1 MMNLLNNDLYVL
13 LHHNMSIIPD
23 ILPLEEWLD
32 IKEYPLVISGP
43 CSAETEE
50 QVLVTA
56 KALSKITNVKIFR
69 AGIWKPR
76 TRPGS
81 FEGVGVSG
89 LKWLKKVKSETG
101 LHTAVEVAT
110 PEHIDAALKNEVD
123 ILWIGARTV
132 VNPFS
137 LESLASALKGV
148 DIPVM
153 VKNPVNPDINLW
165 IGALERINHSGI
177 KKLVAIHRGFYFFDK
192 TPYRNAPMW
201 EIPIE
206 LKRIIPNLPV
216 ICDPSHICGRR
227 ELLSEVVQ
235 KALDLEMN
243 GLMIE
248 SHIDP
253 DNALTD
259 QEQQISPEELYRLI
273 SSLVKRNKKG
283 NIDFETK
290 LEELRTEI
298 DKIDVELINI
308 LSRRMSLVDEI
319 GQYKKDHNI
328 TILQLKRWSNIV
340 QDRLKTGL
348 DSGLKKEF
356 LQKLLEIV
364 HIESIHRQTEI
375 YRKNNKNP
383 K

>member
-1 MMNLLNNDLYVL
+1 
-13 LHHNMSIIPD
+13 MSINLD
-23 ILPLEEWLD
+23 IIPLEKWLGVQ
-32 IKEYPLVISGP
+32 EVPVVISGP

-50 QVLVTA
+50 QVITTA
-56 KALSKITNVKIFR
+56 IEISKIPNVKIFR

-76 TRPGS
+76 TRPGL
-81 FEGVGVSG
+81 FEGVGTKG
-89 LKWLKKVKSETG
+89 LIWLQKVKEQTG
-101 LHTAVEVAT
+101 LLTAVEVAN
-110 PEHIDAALKNEVD
+110 PEHIDLALKYNVD

-137 LESLASALKGV
+137 LQELANSLNGV

-153 VKNPVNPDINLW
+153 VKNPVNPDLNLW
-165 IGALERINHSGI
+165 IGALERINLSGI
-177 KKLVAIHRGFYFFDK
+177 KRLVAIHRGFYFFDK

-216 ICDPSHICGRR
+216 ICDPSHICGER
-227 ELLSEVVQ
+227 EMLPDVAQ
-235 KALDLEMN
+235 KALDLEMS

-248 SHIDP
+248 SHINP

-259 QEQQISPEELYRLI
+259 SQQQITPENLSSLI
-273 SSLVKRNKKG
+273 SSLIVRKTEG
-283 NIDFETK
+283 NIDFKGK

-298 DKIDVELINI
+298 DKIDAELINI
-308 LSRRMSLVDEI
+308 LSRRMGLIDEI
-319 GQYKKDHNI
+319 GKYKKEHDI

-340 QDRLKTGL
+340 EGRLKAGL
-348 DSGLKKEF
+348 ESGLKKEF

-364 HIESIHRQTEI
+364 HIESIQRQTEI
-375 YRKNNKNP
+375 YRKSTDQNNN
-383 K
+383 